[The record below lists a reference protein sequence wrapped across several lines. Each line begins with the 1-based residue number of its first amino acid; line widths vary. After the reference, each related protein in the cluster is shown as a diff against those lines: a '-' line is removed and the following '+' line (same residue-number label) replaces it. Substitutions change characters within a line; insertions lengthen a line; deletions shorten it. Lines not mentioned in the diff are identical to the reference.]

1 MSIQRALVTHAGS
14 DLGRAVATRLAADG
28 AFVVLLDPDADAAR
42 ATADSCGGESAT
54 VLDWPSQGTSEDY
67 AAVVRAAGDVDVAVN
82 LAGSSRPAPLHRMLD
97 GAYRLTLST
106 NLDEVFGFLRAELA
120 SMIRSGAGAIVNVTN
135 AAGLRPAPGLAA
147 YAAATQA
154 VVGLGASAALEAAPR
169 GVRVNTVATTATL
182 TGGVRDMNE
191 REQADYATEVPL
203 RRLADPSE
211 VAGVVAFLL
220 SEQAGF
226 ITGQVLNVDG
236 GSHLR

>member
-1 MSIQRALVTHAGS
+1 
-14 DLGRAVATRLAADG
+14 
-28 AFVVLLDPDADAAR
+28 
-42 ATADSCGGESAT
+42 
-54 VLDWPSQGTSEDY
+54 
-67 AAVVRAAGDVDVAVN
+67 
-82 LAGSSRPAPLHRMLD
+82 
-97 GAYRLTLST
+97 
-106 NLDEVFGFLRAELA
+106 
-120 SMIRSGAGAIVNVTN
+120 
-135 AAGLRPAPGLAA
+135 
-147 YAAATQA
+147 ATQA

-182 TGGVRDMNE
+182 TGGVLDMNE